1 MSEFAKVEMGFV
13 VQVIVASQDVIDS
26 GLFGG
31 GWVECF
37 NTIEGRNQATIGCTY
52 DDVLNEFG
60 LPVSEES
67 EEYYNTE
74 ESVNEQ
80 SRI

>member
-1 MSEFAKVEMGFV
+1 MSEFAKVEKGFV
-13 VQVIVASQDVIDS
+13 VQIIVASQDVIDS

-37 NTIEGRNQATIGCTY
+37 NATEGRNPATIGCTY
-52 DDVLNEFG
+52 DDVSNEFG
-60 LPVSEES
+60 LPVH